1 MIDQNFHKK
10 VVAAHH
16 RIQNDVRFTPLQ
28 YSPALSSQSNADVYL
43 KLENFQV
50 TGSFKARGATNKSRI
65 LYDQGHTNIVTAS
78 SGNHGSAVANA
89 SKILGINALI
99 FLPNT
104 CLLYTSPSPRDS

>member
-10 VVAAHH
+10 VVAAHD
-16 RIQNDVRFTPLQ
+16 RIQNDIRFTPLQ

-65 LYDQGHTNIVTAS
+65 LFDQGHTNIV
-78 SGNHGSAVANA
+78 
-89 SKILGINALI
+89 
-99 FLPNT
+99 T
-104 CLLYTSPSPRDS
+104 CLLYTSPSPRDQRGSRMPSSA